1 MYLGIDGGG
10 SKTAFAL
17 IDDAGRLRATH
28 EASSIYYHEVGLDAV
43 AATLRDGI
51 AATLAKGRA
60 TPQELSFSFFGLPA
74 YGEDKRL
81 QAQLDALPGELL
93 GHQRYRCG
101 NDMICSWAG
110 SLACH
115 DGISVIAGTGSMAYG
130 SYQGRGARVGG
141 WGELFSD
148 EGSAYWIAREGLTL
162 FSRMSDGRTAKGPL
176 HGLMRRHFALEDDLD
191 LCAAIYG
198 GGMTDRSKLA
208 KLALLVGEAAAAG
221 DQQARAIFNAAAL
234 ELAEI
239 IKAVGAQLGVPDGT
253 SLPVSYSGG
262 VFNSGELVLAPF
274 RAALAKADDN
284 GAAYRLQTPVLP
296 PVIGAAIHAAQLTG
310 VVFSAAALA
319 ALAGQVNQSST
330 LELL

>member
-28 EASSIYYHEVGLDAV
+28 EASSIYYHEVGLDGV
-43 AATLRDGI
+43 AAVLRDGV
-51 AATLAKGRA
+51 AATLAKAGA
-60 TPQELSFSFFGLPA
+60 TPQDLAYSFFGLPA

-81 QAQLDALPGELL
+81 QALLDALPGQLL

-148 EGSAYWIAREGLTL
+148 EGSAYWIARACLTL
-162 FSRMSDGRTAKGPL
+162 FSRMSDGRSQRGPL
-176 HGLMRRHFALEDDLD
+176 HGLLRRHFALEDDLD

-208 KLALLVGEAAAAG
+208 RLALLVGEAAAAG
-221 DQQARAIFNAAAL
+221 DQQARAIFSAAAL
-234 ELAEI
+234 ELAQI
-239 IKAVGAQLGVPDGT
+239 VTATGAQLGVPAGEV
-253 SLPVSYSGG
+253 LPVSYSGG

-274 RAALAKADDN
+274 RAALAESVSA
-284 GAAYRLQTPVLP
+284 GGPAYALQTPVLS
-296 PVIGAAIHAAQLTG
+296 PVIGAAIHAAQLAG
-310 VVFSAAALA
+310 VVFSASALA
-319 ALAGQVNQSST
+319 ALAGQVNALST
-330 LELL
+330 MES

>member
-28 EASSIYYHEVGLDAV
+28 EASSLYYHEVGLENV
-43 AATLRDGI
+43 EATLRDGL
-51 AATLAKGRA
+51 AATLAEA
-60 TPQELSFSFFGLPA
+60 NITPQELSFSFFGLPA

-81 QAQLDALPGELL
+81 QALLDGLPGQLL

-110 SLACH
+110 SLACR

-130 SYQGRGARVGG
+130 SYQGRGVRVGG

-148 EGSAYWIAREGLTL
+148 EGSAYWIARAGLTL
-162 FSRMSDGRTAKGPL
+162 FSRMSDGRSAKGPL
-176 HGLMRRHFALEDDLD
+176 HGLLRRHFALDDDLD

-198 GGMTDRSKLA
+198 GDMTDRSKLA
-208 KLALLVGEAAAAG
+208 RLSLLVAEAAAAG
-221 DQQARAIFNAAAL
+221 DVQARAIFNAAAL
-234 ELAEI
+234 ELTEI
-239 IKAVGAQLGVPDGT
+239 VKAVGAQLGVPAGAL
-253 SLPVSYSGG
+253 LPVSYSGG

-274 RAALAKADDN
+274 RAALAETDQN
-284 GAAYRLQTPVLP
+284 GPAYTLQTPVLP
-296 PVIGAAIHAAQLTG
+296 PVIGAAIHAAQLIG
-310 VVFSAAALA
+310 VEFSAAALA
-319 ALAGQVNQSST
+319 ALAGQVNQSPT